1 MTITRRR
8 GVLLGATALA
18 VALAATACGSS
29 SSGGGSGKTSSA
41 SSQAATVTDADLQAA
56 LTAGGNLT
64 VWAWEPTL
72 KKVVAD
78 FQTKYPNVHVNLVNA
93 GTGNDEYKA
102 LQNAVQAG
110 KGVPDVAH
118 IEYYALPQFELTKS
132 VANLDQFG
140 AASLNGTFTPGPW
153 NSVQADGGVYG
164 LPMDS
169 GPMALFYNQTVF
181 AKYGITT
188 PPATWDEYAA
198 DAKKIHTADPTAYM
212 TNDTGDAGFT
222 TSMIWQAGGKPYSVS
237 GTNVGVNFATD
248 AGTQKYATEWQQ
260 LIDGHDL
267 APISSWSDAWYQG
280 MASGKIASLVIGAW
294 MPASLESGVK
304 SGSGQWRVAPLPQWT
319 AGGKVTSE
327 NGGSSL
333 AVMKA
338 STNQKLAYAFLK
350 YATVDEGAQTRVD
363 NGAFPAT
370 VKQLN
375 SPDFLNKTDPYF
387 GDQKINQVLAQS
399 AAEVA
404 PGWSYL
410 PFQVYANS
418 VFNDTAGKAYI
429 GGSSLADGLK
439 AWQDASTKYAKD
451 QGFTVK

>member
-1 MTITRRR
+1 MTISRRR
-8 GVLLGATALA
+8 GVLLGASALA

-29 SSGGGSGKTSSA
+29 SSSGKSS
-41 SSQAATVTDADLQAA
+41 SSSGGAQSATVSDADLQAA

-93 GTGNDEYKA
+93 GTNKDEYTA
-102 LQNAVQAG
+102 LQNAVKAG

-118 IEYYALPQFELTKS
+118 IEYYALPQFELAKS
-132 VANLDQFG
+132 VANLNEFG
-140 AASLNGTFTPGPW
+140 AGKLDGTFTPGPW
-153 NSVQADGGVYG
+153 NAVKKDGGVYG

-169 GPMALFYNQTVF
+169 GPMALFYNKSVF
-181 AKYGITT
+181 DKFGITA
-188 PPATWDEYAA
+188 PPATWDEYIA
-198 DAKKIHTADPTAYM
+198 DAKKIHDADPSVYI
-212 TNDTGDAGFT
+212 TNDTGEAGFT
-222 TSMIWQAGGKPYSVS
+222 TSLIWQAGGTPYTVD
-237 GTNVGVNFATD
+237 GTTVGVNFTSD
-248 AGTQKYATEWQQ
+248 PGTQKFTAAWQQ
-260 LIDGHDL
+260 LLDGKLL
-267 APISSWSDAWYQG
+267 APITSWSDAWYQG
-280 MASGKIASLVIGAW
+280 MASGKIASLAIGAW

-319 AGGKVTSE
+319 PGAKTSSE

-333 AVMKA
+333 AVMQA
-338 STNQKLAYAFLK
+338 SSNKKLAYAFVK
-350 YATVDEGAQTRVD
+350 YATVDEGAQSRVD

-370 VKQLN
+370 TKQLN

-387 GDQKINQVLAQS
+387 GDQKINQVLADS
-399 AAEVA
+399 AADVA

-410 PFQVYANS
+410 PYQVYANS
-418 VFNDTAGKAYI
+418 IFNDTVGKAYV
-429 GGSSLADGLK
+429 GGTKLADGLK
-439 AWQDASTKYAKD
+439 AWQDASIKYGKD